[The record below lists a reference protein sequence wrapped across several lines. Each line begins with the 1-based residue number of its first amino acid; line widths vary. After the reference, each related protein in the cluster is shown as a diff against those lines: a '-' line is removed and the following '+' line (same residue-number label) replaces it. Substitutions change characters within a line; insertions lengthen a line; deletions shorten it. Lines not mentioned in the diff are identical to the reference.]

1 MSGVSTHSNN
11 IAKEKDKNSKQWLLT
26 LMLLQYLS
34 HMVLPLLLFS
44 LHMYIHNNYCGYTCT
59 CRQNS
64 KSGKTMCYLSCTLV
78 CNNSSSY
85 EQLSLFFGPTI
96 YVYHVP
102 CTFIYTV
109 DNFWWIFLRV
119 YNFYSQVLLMF
130 FLFDYWSWGSGVGIT
145 KDSHDFLFP
154 TAQLTKSAILP
165 D

>member
-85 EQLSLFFGPTI
+85 EQLSLFLGPRYMCIMSHAPSYTLQTI
-96 YVYHVP
+96 SGG
-102 CTFIYTV
+102 FFSESI
-109 DNFWWIFLRV
+109 IFTRK
-119 YNFYSQVLLMF
+119 FYSCFSCLIT
-130 FLFDYWSWGSGVGIT
+130 GVGGRGWELQRTRMI
-145 KDSHDFLFP
+145 FYFP
-154 TAQLTKSAILP
+154 LP
-165 D
+165 S